1 MAYYLVP
8 GLEEISAGT
17 VQKQEGGMKGKRG
30 QFSPILKLIQNRYPL
45 SKIKGVGRYEKGT

>member
-17 VQKQEGGMKGKRG
+17 VQKHEGGMKEKRG
-30 QFSPILKLIQNRYPL
+30 PLSPILKLIQNWYPL
-45 SKIKGVGRYEKGT
+45 SKINGVGR